1 MTDSTFDAVADPLAV
16 IAELSDAFAL
26 DAGRL
31 DPDAA
36 VSNPVWGSVAR
47 MVDHVGGIFR
57 WVAATVV
64 SGECAE
70 RGAHTKPEPHE
81 LEVWF
86 RESRA
91 LLLDALTKTEPTRP
105 CWTLYDKPGTAN
117 FWRRRMVHET
127 TMHLGD
133 LRTADGE
140 GYTPP
145 AEASA
150 AVFADG
156 IAEHLGVFLDRSRL
170 ELDRLPAPFA
180 LHATDAGV
188 RWTILEDW
196 QVAQNDGA
204 SSARPGT
211 TTVAG
216 PAGWLAAFAWDRVT
230 LEATPQLTLAGDAA
244 VAAAY
249 TAAPVHP

>member
-1 MTDSTFDAVADPLAV
+1 MTDSLFDAVGDPLTA
-16 IAELSDAFAL
+16 IADLSDAFAR

-31 DPDAA
+31 APDAA
-36 VSNPVWGSVAR
+36 VANPIWEDVAR
-47 MVDHVGGIFR
+47 MVDHLGGIYR
-57 WVAATVV
+57 WVAATVR

-70 RGAHTKPEPHE
+70 RGAHQKPDPAE
-81 LEVWF
+81 LEPWF
-86 RESRA
+86 RESRS
-91 LLLDALTKTEPTRP
+91 LLLDALTSTASTRA
-105 CWTLYDKPGTAN
+105 CWTLYDKPGTAG
-117 FWRRRMVHET
+117 FWRRRMLHET

-133 LRTADGE
+133 LRTADGT
-140 GYTPP
+140 GYAPP

-156 IAEHLGVFLDRSRL
+156 IAEHLGVFLDRSRPN
-170 ELDRLPAPFA
+170 LDRLPAPFA

-204 SSARPGT
+204 SSLRPGT

-230 LEATPQLTLAGDAA
+230 LADTPALSLSGDAA